1 MIGQAIESVLAQT
14 YYNWELII
22 VDDGSNDNT
31 SEIISAYSANE
42 IRIKYFYQ
50 KNKGRSA
57 ARNKGIEFSTGVY
70 ICFLDDDDYYLK
82 NFLLEFYYASQA
94 WKTKD
99 SLLMCQQFEEINDTL
114 IEIKVERK
122 KLLRNPLKYL
132 ILKSNNL
139 QVFAIPVFLLKSEK
153 FDERFELGEDFH
165 LLVRLMLRTN
175 LVFIDKTTCV
185 YRNHPDM
192 TMERELKE
200 CLFHKTSNRLD
211 MLEDLISKYSA
222 ILKSKGLLND
232 LEKKYNQIAYFYGS
246 ACLKAKNIEAC
257 IYYFKKIKLNK
268 SFSYFYFTISHYFRL
283 FIIKYKKN
291 K

>member
-1 MIGQAIESVLAQT
+1 M
-14 YYNWELII
+14 
-22 VDDGSNDNT
+22 
-31 SEIISAYSANE
+31 
-42 IRIKYFYQ
+42 
-50 KNKGRSA
+50 
-57 ARNKGIEFSTGVY
+57 
-70 ICFLDDDDYYLK
+70 DDDDYYLK
-82 NFLLEFYYASQA
+82 NFLLELYYASLEGE
-94 WKTKD
+94 TRD
-99 SLLMCQQFEEINDTL
+99 SLLLCQQFEEINDTL

-165 LLVRLMLRTN
+165 LLVRLLLRTN

-192 TMERELKE
+192 TMERELEE

-222 ILKSKGLLND
+222 ILRSKGLLND

-246 ACLKAKNIEAC
+246 ACLKAYKPKDALNFMYRLKINYNIKTLYFFISILLRLPLYHIKC
-257 IYYFKKIKLNK
+257 ILKGKTIFKT
-268 SFSYFYFTISHYFRL
+268 FYVLLT
-283 FIIKYKKN
+283 
-291 K
+291 